1 MRDLNSL
8 NRVFLIGRLGGKPE
22 RRVLPQSGRP
32 ITRFTLATNERFF
45 NKTTRDTTDRT
56 EWHKIVVWGNQA
68 DFAEKY
74 LTQGQQV
81 CIEGK
86 LRTRS
91 WQDKDGNKRS
101 TTEIEAETIVLLGR
115 REGVPAEGQAADLTP
130 AADFPMGEEEGP
142 GKAAAE
148 RTTTSPFKVR
158 TAFPRRIPRLSNAEV
173 PS

>member
-32 ITRFTLATNERFF
+32 ITRFSLATNERFF

-115 REGVPAEGQAADLTP
+115 REGAPAEGQAADLTP

-142 GKAAAE
+142 REGGGGE
-148 RTTTSPFKVR
+148 DDNIPF
-158 TAFPRRIPRLSNAEV
+158 
-173 PS
+173 